1 MRLAKE
7 GKEIEFCE
15 PPRDGSGSPLSE
27 EDIVELARKCLFPKS
42 EVEMFADHLVQ
53 ISKRRKASGR
63 KRKEK
68 RAEQQMRE
76 GLVQF

>member
-7 GKEIEFCE
+7 GKEIEFCK
-15 PPRDGSGSPLSE
+15 PPRDIIKEKIDDSNSPLSE
-27 EDIVELARKCLFPKS
+27 EDIVELARKCLLPKS
-42 EVEMFADHLVQ
+42 KVEMFADHLVQ

-68 RAEQQMRE
+68 RA
-76 GLVQF
+76 